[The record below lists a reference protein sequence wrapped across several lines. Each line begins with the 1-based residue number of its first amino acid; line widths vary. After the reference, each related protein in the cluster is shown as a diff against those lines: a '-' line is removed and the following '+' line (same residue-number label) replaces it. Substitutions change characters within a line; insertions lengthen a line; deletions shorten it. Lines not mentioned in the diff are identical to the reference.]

1 MITNDKK
8 FHEQNIYKMN
18 HSPLPSRI
26 TNICLTAAMGGLLF
40 GFDTAVISGT
50 ISFVKVQFA
59 LTATQEGWFVSS
71 GLLGCILGVIL
82 TSFLSDRLGRK
93 KVMLLSG
100 AMFLLSGIGCAFA
113 LGFNLLVSARLI
125 GGIGVGM
132 ASVICPMYIAEFAP
146 ATNRGRMIAYYQLA
160 ITVGILL
167 AYFSNAL
174 LLRLSQNNF
183 QSYFLQWFLQSE
195 TWRPMFFVMS
205 IPSAVFIIL
214 LIKIPE
220 SPRWLFSVNKKDKA
234 DAILTSTIGS
244 IAATK
249 EMDDMNTAAQK
260 HSVSQLSV
268 FSKSIQLPLLIGITL
283 AILQQFCGINAIIY
297 YGPSIFESAGIAKGN
312 ALLFQVIIGTINLL
326 FTFVAIRNADKHGRR
341 FLLLTGLSGIVLSLV
356 LCGLLFYSGS
366 SGNILLLCMI
376 VLFIAC
382 FALSLGPV
390 TWIIIS
396 EIFPTEVRSKAV
408 AICTFSLWSA
418 VWIVGQFFPWLL
430 ERVGIAVTFWAF
442 AFFSLLNFFFSWFV
456 VKETRNK
463 TLEEM
468 EEVFISSH

>member
-1 MITNDKK
+1 MI
-8 FHEQNIYKMN
+8 
-18 HSPLPSRI
+18 HSQAPSR
-26 TNICLTAAMGGLLF
+26 TTFICLTAALGGLLF

-50 ISFVKVQFA
+50 ISFVKTQYVLNA
-59 LTATQEGWFVSS
+59 SQEGWFVSS
-71 GLLGCILGVIL
+71 GLLGCIAGVVL
-82 TSFLSDRLGRK
+82 TGFLSDRLGRK
-93 KVMLLSG
+93 KVMILSG

-113 LGFNLLVSARLI
+113 NGFDLLVSARLI

-146 ATNRGRMIAYYQLA
+146 ATSRGKMIAYYQLA

-174 LLRLSQNNF
+174 LLQLTENNF
-183 QSYFLQWFLQSE
+183 QNSFLQWFFQKE
-195 TWRPMFFVMS
+195 IWRPMFFVMS
-205 IPSAVFIIL
+205 IPSAFFIAM
-214 LIKIPE
+214 LIRIPE
-220 SPRWLFSVNKKDKA
+220 SPRWLFSKNEKEKA
-234 DAILTSTIGS
+234 EEILQRTIGS
-244 IAATK
+244 NAATK
-249 EMDDMNTAAQK
+249 ELDAMHTASIN
-260 HSVSQLSV
+260 HSAGGLKL
-268 FSKSIQLPLLIGITL
+268 FGKSMRLPLLIGITL

-297 YGPSIFESAGIAKGN
+297 YGPGIFESAGIAKGN
-312 ALLFQVIIGTINLL
+312 AFLFQVIIGTINLL
-326 FTFVAIRNADKHGRR
+326 FTFVAIRNADKYGRR
-341 FLLLTGLSGIVLSLV
+341 FLLLAGLSGIVLSLV
-356 LCGLLFYSGS
+356 LCGFLFYNGNSGS
-366 SGNILLLCMI
+366 ILLLCMI

-430 ERVGIAVTFWAF
+430 EKAGPALTFWAF
-442 AFFSLLNFFFSWFV
+442 AFFSLINFFFSWLV
-456 VKETRNK
+456 VKETKNK

-468 EEVFISSH
+468 EQVFTSPH